1 MGRISSPSL
10 NKAGYSMFW
19 NSMWDDKHNFSNL
32 ITEDEFLRITIP
44 LIFEDN
50 YANDLI
56 FYLKDKKLSF
66 DILQDYEIFYKTLNP
81 NKITKLIKAEKFD
94 LFVSKSWILRYQG
107 WVILYIFIYLPIF
120 NAFLSN
126 SDTNMNFNKSY
137 FNIFFNY
144 YYNLFK
150 VNYNSNYFFSQ
161 ITYKANF

>member
-32 ITEDEFLRITIP
+32 INEDEFLRISIP

-56 FYLKDKKLSF
+56 SYLKDKKLSF
-66 DILQDYEIFYKTLNP
+66 EVLQDYEIFSKNLNC
-81 NKITKLIKAEKFD
+81 NKLVKLVKSEKFD

-107 WVILYIFIYLPIF
+107 WIILYIFVYLPSF
-120 NAFLSN
+120 NTFLLN
-126 SDTNMNFNKSY
+126 SDTNIIFNKSY

-150 VNYNSNYFFSQ
+150 LNYNNDYFYTQ
-161 ITYKANF
+161 ITYKTNF